1 MTKSKVDQTRAR
13 YLAYLDPAGATPEA
27 NAAKLDVLADM
38 FIVLNAESVVSPLE
52 NSTLETAA
60 VVSPQAVAPGSGFA
74 PRDAWFLRQYEE
86 LGSDTYHKPVVIFHQ
101 WVRMTQ
107 EERATICPTAPNK
120 VGREAVAKAIQ
131 RTLQKR
137 KLQESTDP
145 KRKPSKKA

>member
-1 MTKSKVDQTRAR
+1 MPKSKVDQTRAR

-27 NAAKLDVLADM
+27 NAAKLDVLADA
-38 FIVLNAESVVSPLE
+38 FIALNAESVVSPLE
-52 NSTLETAA
+52 NSQLETAA

-120 VGREAVAKAIQ
+120 IAYEAVVQAIK
-131 RTLQKR
+131 RARKKRDPQKIT
-137 KLQESTDP
+137 KP
-145 KRKPSKKA
+145 KRRPHKKT